1 MKRTLKALHEIG
13 SVGVMGSLATCLVL
27 AWTSQG
33 ASPAGYL
40 AVRQGIAAITGWVL
54 VPSLALTIISG
65 LLAIVANP
73 GYIDAGWAWIKA
85 LLGVSM
91 FEGSLLTIAGSARRA
106 AELAAQAAA
115 GAGDPLQLA
124 QVLRTE
130 RIGSW
135 VLLAVSAA
143 NIVLAIWRPRLRRGA
158 PETPGRE
165 GD

>member
-1 MKRTLKALHEIG
+1 
-13 SVGVMGSLATCLVL
+13 
-27 AWTSQG
+27 
-33 ASPAGYL
+33 
-40 AVRQGIAAITGWVL
+40 
-54 VPSLALTIISG
+54 
-65 LLAIVANP
+65 
-73 GYIDAGWAWIKA
+73 
-85 LLGVSM
+85 M

-115 GAGDPLQLA
+115 GAGDPVQLA